1 MTHEFCSENPLLA
14 ATLSAVRSAVCLVDE
29 AGTFAFVNPAY
40 ADLFGYRPEEMIG
53 TSFLEIVPDNEK
65 ENAINITNA
74 FFTSGKTLSGEW
86 KRQKRDG
93 SLLEVQ
99 SHAQMITASD
109 GRRFIVVTVEDVS
122 RRKKIERQLNSSEK
136 RYRSALEHVA
146 TKTEELRRLIMNAA
160 LDAIIC
166 IDANDTVSLWNPQA
180 EKIFGWTKEEVVGQR
195 LSDYIIPDPYKEM
208 HRNGIKRYMETGQGR
223 AINTLLELTA
233 VNREGH
239 HFPIEL
245 TVLPI
250 RQEGEDEIF
259 CAFIRDI
266 TDRKRNEETLRDL
279 NERMSKTIEDLAKS
293 NIELEQFA
301 YIASHDLQ
309 EPLRMV
315 TSFLSQLE
323 KKYDGK
329 LDEKG
334 KQYLNFA
341 VDGAVRMRKV
351 ILDLL
356 EYSRAGKADITT
368 EQVDLNQLASE
379 VLKLN
384 TAAIQEKNV
393 SITVEQLP
401 VVSFSRISMQ
411 QIFQNLI
418 GNAIKYQ
425 GSNERPEVK
434 IGCREVDGFWE
445 ISVADNGI
453 GMEAQFFDKIFVLF
467 QRLHNRDEY
476 SGTGIGLSICKKIIE
491 GSGGR
496 IWVESETGAGSTF
509 YFTIKK

>member
-1 MTHEFCSENPLLA
+1 MNHPFCAENKFLVK
-14 ATLSAVRSAVCLVDE
+14 TLSAIRAGVCIVDE
-29 AGTFAFVNPAY
+29 DGLFAYVNNAY
-40 ADLFGYRPEEMIG
+40 ATLYGYSPEELVGSPYLTMVPDEEKEQAI
-53 TSFLEIVPDNEK
+53 EIV
-65 ENAINITNA
+65 AA
-74 FFTSGKTLSGEW
+74 FFTNSAPVSGEW

-93 SLLEVQ
+93 SLIEVQ
-99 SHAQMITASD
+99 TYAENIISPAGS
-109 GRRFIVVTVEDVS
+109 RYIVVTVEDVTD
-122 RRKKIERQLNSSEK
+122 RKTIEQQLSTNEV

-166 IDANDTVSLWNPQA
+166 INGDDTISLWNPQA
-180 EKIFGWTKEEVVGQR
+180 EKIFGWTKEELVGKR

-208 HRNGIKRYMETGQGR
+208 HRNGMKRYKETGYGPGL
-223 AINTLLELTA
+223 NVMLELTA
-233 VNREGH
+233 VNRQGH

-250 RQEGEDEIF
+250 RQEGEEEIF

-266 TDRKRNEETLRDL
+266 TDRKRNDETLREL

-356 EYSRAGKADITT
+356 EYSRAGKADTKT
-368 EQVDLNQLASE
+368 EQVDLNQLVSE

-384 TAAIQEKNV
+384 STAIQEKNV
-393 SITVEQLP
+393 AVSVDKLP

-425 GSNERPEVK
+425 GENKSPKVT
-434 IGCREVDGFWE
+434 ISCRESDDFWE
-445 ISVADNGI
+445 ISVSDNGI
-453 GMEAQFFDKIFVLF
+453 GMEDRFFEKIFVLF
-467 QRLHNRDEY
+467 QRLHNREEY

-496 IWVESETGAGSTF
+496 IWVDSEPGGGSTF